1 MVNSLPT
8 SGGGGVHELRSMLN
22 LAVNMS
28 SPITIRALRKQFGK
42 TVAVKDL
49 DLDIPAGSLFF
60 LLGPSGCGK
69 TTLLRMIAG
78 FYEPNAGSIHFGDKD
93 VTHVP
98 ANKRNCGMMFQS
110 YALWPHMT
118 VRQNVA
124 FGLKVRK
131 IQAKERDRRVDEALA
146 QVQMSEYA
154 NRKPNQLSGGQQQR
168 VALARAMVIE
178 PTVLLLDEPLSN
190 LDAKLRLEMR
200 TQIREICHA
209 AKITTVY
216 VTHDQKEALS
226 IADGMAVLKDGE
238 VIQVGEPRRLYD
250 RPCNRFVA
258 NFLGETNFIPAQ
270 IIGRHDGAVVLD
282 SPLGKLHST
291 AFVDNLPDTGNV
303 TCSIRPETITVAT
316 REPDSAFGNQIQA
329 KQYQTVFLGELAQHV
344 MHVNDD
350 LELKCF
356 ELNPRTPK
364 PTGTDIKLQVASQ
377 DVVILGD

>member
-1 MVNSLPT
+1 
-8 SGGGGVHELRSMLN
+8 
-22 LAVNMS
+22 
-28 SPITIRALRKQFGK
+28 
-42 TVAVKDL
+42 
-49 DLDIPAGSLFF
+49 
-60 LLGPSGCGK
+60 
-69 TTLLRMIAG
+69 
-78 FYEPNAGSIHFGDKD
+78 
-93 VTHVP
+93 
-98 ANKRNCGMMFQS
+98 MMFQS

-118 VRQNVA
+118 VKQNVA

-131 IQAKERDRRVDEALA
+131 VETKELNRRVDEALE
-146 QVQMSEYA
+146 QVQMTPYA

-238 VIQVGEPRRLYD
+238 IIQVGEPRRLYD

-270 IIGRHDGAVVLD
+270 IIGRQDGAVVLD

-291 AFVDNLPDTGNV
+291 AYVDNLPQTGNV
-303 TCSIRPETITVAT
+303 TCSIRPEAINVAK
-316 REPDSAFGNQIQA
+316 REPDSAFVNQFHA
-329 KQYQTVFLGELAQHV
+329 KQQQSIFLGELAQHQLTI
-344 MHVNDD
+344 DD
-350 LELKCF
+350 LMLKCF
-356 ELNPRTPK
+356 ELNPRQPK
-364 PTGTDIKLQVASQ
+364 VNGADVKLQVASQ
-377 DVVILGD
+377 DVVILSD

>member
-1 MVNSLPT
+1 
-8 SGGGGVHELRSMLN
+8 
-22 LAVNMS
+22 MS
-28 SPITIRALRKQFGK
+28 SPITIRQLRKQFGK
-42 TVAVKDL
+42 TVAVKQL

-78 FYEPNAGSIHFGDKD
+78 FYDPNAGSIKFGDRD

-110 YALWPHMT
+110 YALWPHMS

-131 IQAKERDRRVDEALA
+131 IESKERERQVDEALA
-146 QVQMSEYA
+146 MVQMSEYA

-168 VALARAMVIE
+168 VALARAMVIK

-238 VIQVGEPRRLYD
+238 IIQTGEPRRLYD

-270 IIGRHDGAVVLD
+270 IVGRQDGAIVLET
-282 SPLGKLHST
+282 PLGKLHST
-291 AFVDNLPDTGNV
+291 AYADNLPQTGNV
-303 TCSIRPETITVAT
+303 TCSIRPETIHAS
-316 REPDSAFGNQIQA
+316 RGERDSAFMNQFQA
-329 KQYQTVFLGELAQHV
+329 KQKQTIFLGEIAQHQDLV
-344 MHVNDD
+344 GDD
-350 LELKCF
+350 LLIKRF
-356 ELNPRTPK
+356 ELNPRTPR
-364 PTGTDIKLQVASQ
+364 PAGTKVELQVASQ
-377 DVVILGD
+377 DVVILSD

>member
-1 MVNSLPT
+1 
-8 SGGGGVHELRSMLN
+8 
-22 LAVNMS
+22 MS
-28 SPITIRALRKQFGK
+28 SPITIRQLRKQFGK
-42 TVAVKDL
+42 TVAVKEL

-78 FYEPNAGSIHFGDKD
+78 FYEPTAGTIHFGDRN
-93 VTHVP
+93 VTHLP

-131 IQAKERDRRVDEALA
+131 IETAERERRVDEALE
-146 QVQMSEYA
+146 QVQMSQYA
-154 NRKPNQLSGGQQQR
+154 SRKPNQLSGGQQQR

-200 TQIREICHA
+200 TQIRDICHA

-238 VIQVGEPRRLYD
+238 IVQTGAPRRLYD

-270 IIGRHDGAVVLD
+270 IIGRQDGAVVLD

-291 AFVDNLPDTGNV
+291 AFVDNLPETGNV
-303 TCSIRPETITVAT
+303 TCSIRPETITAAS
-316 REPDSAFGNQIQA
+316 REPDSAFSNQFSA
-329 KQYQTVFLGELAQHV
+329 KQQQTVFLGELAQHV
-344 MHVNDD
+344 LSVNDD
-350 LELKCF
+350 LALKRF
-356 ELNPRTPK
+356 ELNPRTPR
-364 PTGTDIKLQVASQ
+364 PAGTEVKLQVASQ
-377 DVVILGD
+377 DVVILSD

>member
-1 MVNSLPT
+1 MVDF
-8 SGGGGVHELRSMLN
+8 GVD
-22 LAVNMS
+22 MS
-28 SPITIRALRKQFGK
+28 CPITIRGLRKQFGK
-42 TVAVKDL
+42 TVAVEQL
-49 DLDIPAGSLFF
+49 DMDIPAGSLFF

-78 FYEPNAGSIHFGDKD
+78 FYEPTAGQIHFGDRD
-93 VTHVP
+93 VTHLP

-124 FGLKVRK
+124 FGLNVRK
-131 IQAKERDRRVDEALA
+131 VSAKERHQRVDEALA
-146 QVQMSEYA
+146 QVQMNPYA
-154 NRKPNQLSGGQQQR
+154 NRKPNELSGGQQQR

-226 IADGMAVLKDGE
+226 IADHMAVLKDGQVIE
-238 VIQVGEPRRLYD
+238 VGSPRRLYD
-250 RPCNRFVA
+250 RPSNRFVA

-270 IIGRHDGAVVLD
+270 ILGRQDGAVLLD

-291 AFVDNLPDTGNV
+291 AFVDNLPQTGNV
-303 TCSIRPETITVAT
+303 TCSIRPETITVT
-316 REPDSAFGNQIQA
+316 RSEPDSAFMNQFQA
-329 KQYQTVFLGELAQHV
+329 KEQQTVFLGEIAQHV
-344 MHVNDD
+344 ACVNDD
-350 LELKCF
+350 LMLKRF
-356 ELNPRTPK
+356 EINPRTPQ
-364 PTGTDIKLQVASQ
+364 PVGTQITLQVASQ
-377 DVVILGD
+377 DVVILND

>member
-1 MVNSLPT
+1 
-8 SGGGGVHELRSMLN
+8 MLN
-22 LAVNMS
+22 FAVNMS
-28 SPITIRALRKQFGK
+28 SPIYIRQIRKQFGK
-42 TVAVKDL
+42 TVAVNHVDL
-49 DLDIPAGSLFF
+49 EIEAGSLFF

-78 FYEPNAGSIHFGDKD
+78 FYEPTAGSIHFGDKE

-131 IQAKERDRRVDEALA
+131 IEAKERDRRVDEALA
-146 QVQMSEYA
+146 QVQMSDYA

-200 TQIREICHA
+200 TQIRDICHA

-226 IADGMAVLKDGE
+226 IADGMAVLKDGD
-238 VIQVGEPRRLYD
+238 VIQAGEPRRLYD

-270 IIGRHDGAVVLD
+270 IIGREDGAVVLD

-291 AFVDNLPDTGNV
+291 TYTDNLPQTGNV

-316 REPDSAFGNQIQA
+316 GEPNSAFANRFQA
-329 KQYQTVFLGELAQHV
+329 KQQQTIYLGELAQHLMGV
-344 MHVNDD
+344 SDD
-350 LELKCF
+350 LAIKRF
-356 ELNPRTPK
+356 ELNPRTPR
-364 PTGTDIKLQVASQ
+364 PAGTDMKLQVASQ
-377 DVVILGD
+377 DVVILSD